1 MFSKSN
7 KNKKASAF
15 LTEISIITK
24 QFTTMIDNLN
34 RKAEEADSIKKST
47 EEEIVVLQQECND
60 LQDVSDRARN
70 LATKIS
76 DLFN

>member
-1 MFSKSN
+1 MFSKS
-7 KNKKASAF
+7 KQNKKASAF
-15 LTEISIITK
+15 LTEISVITK

-47 EEEIVVLQQECND
+47 EEEIAVLQQECND
-60 LQDVSDRARN
+60 LQNVSDRARN
-70 LATKIS
+70 LANKIS

>member
-1 MFSKSN
+1 MFSKQ
-7 KNKKASAF
+7 NKKASAF
-15 LTEISIITK
+15 LTEISAITK

-47 EEEIVVLQQECND
+47 EEEIAVLQQECND
-60 LQDVSDRARN
+60 LQNVSDRARN

-76 DLFN
+76 DLSN

>member
-1 MFSKSN
+1 MFSKQ
-7 KNKKASAF
+7 NKKASAF
-15 LTEISIITK
+15 LTEISAITK

-47 EEEIVVLQQECND
+47 EEEIAVLQQECND
-60 LQDVSDRARN
+60 LQNVSDRARN

>member
-1 MFSKSN
+1 MFSKL
-7 KNKKASAF
+7 KQNKKASAF
-15 LTEISIITK
+15 LTEISVITK

-34 RKAEEADSIKKST
+34 RKAEEAESIKKST
-47 EEEIVVLQQECND
+47 EEEIAVLQQECND
-60 LQDVSDRARN
+60 LQNVSDRARN

>member
-15 LTEISIITK
+15 LTEISVITK

-47 EEEIVVLQQECND
+47 EEEIAVLQQECND
-60 LQDVSDRARN
+60 LQNVSDRARN
-70 LATKIS
+70 LANKIS

>member
-1 MFSKSN
+1 MFSKQ
-7 KNKKASAF
+7 NKKASAF
-15 LTEISIITK
+15 LTEISAITK
-24 QFTTMIDNLN
+24 QFTTMVDNLN

-47 EEEIVVLQQECND
+47 EEEIAILQQECND
-60 LQDVSDRARN
+60 LQNVSDRARN

>member
-1 MFSKSN
+1 MFSKS
-7 KNKKASAF
+7 KQNKKASAF
-15 LTEISIITK
+15 LTEISVITK

-34 RKAEEADSIKKST
+34 RKAEEAESIKKST
-47 EEEIVVLQQECND
+47 EEEIAVLQQECND
-60 LQDVSDRARN
+60 LQNVSDRARN

>member
-1 MFSKSN
+1 MFSKS
-7 KNKKASAF
+7 KQNKKASAF
-15 LTEISIITK
+15 LTEISVITK

-47 EEEIVVLQQECND
+47 EEEIAVLQQECND

>member
-15 LTEISIITK
+15 LAEIGGITK
-24 QFTTMIDNLN
+24 SFTTMIENLTK
-34 RKAEEADSIKKST
+34 KAEEAEAIKKST
-47 EEEIVVLQQECND
+47 EEEIAVLQQECND
-60 LQDVSDRARN
+60 LQNVSDRARN